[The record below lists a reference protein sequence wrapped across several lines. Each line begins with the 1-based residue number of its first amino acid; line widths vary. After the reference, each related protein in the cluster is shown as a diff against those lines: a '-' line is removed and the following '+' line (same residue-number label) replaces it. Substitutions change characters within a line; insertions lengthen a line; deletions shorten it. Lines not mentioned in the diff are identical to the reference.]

1 MFELWIEVSSQS
13 FKYMV
18 LWNCLMMSSWI
29 LWNHIF
35 FVGYHLNFFLLYN
48 KNNSPQT
55 MFERTCI
62 YQNFKHLKRLPI
74 KLFWNANQ
82 QICIAHDTLRL
93 YNDIENIVHRKT
105 RCMFSY
111 DYLQLY
117 RCSDQAPNVGSKHF
131 LGSDKLKQLKEKQLV
146 HWALYWKLHQF

>member
-1 MFELWIEVSSQS
+1 MSFELKFLVRVLSIWS
-13 FKYMV
+13 FEIVKWCLVKYCEIIYF
-18 LWNCLMMSSWI
+18 LWGI
-29 LWNHIF
+29 I
-35 FVGYHLNFFLLYN
+35 YFFLLYN
-48 KNNSPQT
+48 KNNFPQT

-74 KLFWNANQ
+74 KSFWNANQ
-82 QICIAHDTLRL
+82 QICIAHDTLRF
-93 YNDIENIVHRKT
+93 YNDIENIIHRKT

-131 LGSDKLKQLKEKQLV
+131 LGSDTLKQLEEKQLV

>member
-18 LWNCLMMSSWI
+18 LWNCLMVSSCI

-48 KNNSPQT
+48 KNNFPQT

-82 QICIAHDTLRL
+82 QICIAHDTLRPTMTL
-93 YNDIENIVHRKT
+93 KILFIGKLGACFPTIICNYTGALT
-105 RCMFSY
+105 RHPT
-111 DYLQLY
+111 
-117 RCSDQAPNVGSKHF
+117 SDQNIFWEVIN
-131 LGSDKLKQLKEKQLV
+131 
-146 HWALYWKLHQF
+146 

>member
-1 MFELWIEVSSQS
+1 MSFELKFLVRVLSIWSFEIVKWCLVEYCEVIYFCGVS
-13 FKYMV
+13 FK
-18 LWNCLMMSSWI
+18 
-29 LWNHIF
+29 
-35 FVGYHLNFFLLYN
+35 FFLLYN
-48 KNNSPQT
+48 KNNFPQT

-82 QICIAHDTLRL
+82 QICIVHDTLRF

-117 RCSDQAPNVGSKHF
+117 SCSDQAPNVGSKHF
-131 LGSDKLKQLKEKQLV
+131 LGRDKLKQLKEKQLV